1 MPPTIASAPDPE
13 RGARIQ
19 TLRLA
24 LDLNQKTL
32 GEMVGVSQSAVSLW
46 ERGGRIERAH
56 LVALAGAL
64 QTTLRHITKGEDDR
78 GARSASVG
86 VTSLA
91 LERVERRQEA
101 LDKRLNDV
109 QEQLAAIRALLEEIV
124 LRLPLGSEAVDAE
137 DAPLPHSAPASD
149 PPADG

>member
-1 MPPTIASAPDPE
+1 MPRTIDPAPDSARGDRIKARRIE
-13 RGARIQ
+13 RDLSQKA
-19 TLRLA
+19 LA
-24 LDLNQKTL
+24 DL
-32 GEMVGVSQSAVSLW
+32 VGVSQRSVSNW
-46 ERGGRIERAH
+46 EGGEPINRAH

-101 LDKRLNDV
+101 LDRRLNDV